1 MLRKLFAILVT
12 VCLLAGCTAAP
23 GETAPETTQGTIP
36 ETTPETTQEIT
47 PETTEET
54 TPEPTEADT
63 RQYVYTD
70 GAFCYHIPVVELPGV
85 DAGEMNEKL
94 YGIYEKLLQE
104 MVFSIPREER
114 FLLGLTYEVGRKGDV
129 VSVTVLQRGDC
140 DLDSYDVYHFSAS
153 TGKEL
158 RDDQVYA
165 AFDMT
170 PAEGVEMIRKAME
183 ANFNMAE
190 KMDGPDDPFFLEQ
203 KEKTLADSNLKLVRP
218 LIAETGELQ
227 FVGEF
232 YSLAGADSYWHR
244 FDQAGEFLQ
253 MTCTEHN

>member
-85 DAGEMNEKL
+85 DAGELNETL
-94 YGIYEKLLQE
+94 YATYDAFLQTE
-104 MVFSIPREER
+104 VFALSAEER
-114 FLLGLTYEVGRKGDV
+114 FWVGLTYEIGRKDDV
-129 VSVTVLQRGDC
+129 VSVAVLRMGDC
-140 DLDSYDVYHFSAS
+140 DLDAYDVYYISAS

-158 RDDQVYA
+158 TREAVFA
-165 AFDMT
+165 AFGMT
-170 PAEGVEMIRKAME
+170 PEEGEAVIRTAME
-183 ANFNMAE
+183 SNFNMAQKPE
-190 KMDGPDDPFFLEQ
+190 GPEDPFFLEQ
-203 KEKTLADSNLKLVRP
+203 KDRTLADSNINAVKP
-218 LIAETGELQ
+218 LITEEGELQ